1 MEPCRPD
8 SVIKSSSLRG
18 VEVGQNI
25 VERVDTEVME
35 SLASKEN
42 AGVWA
47 VERTLLKQN
56 VIHRSKV
63 RVDKDTPRGGVVSIE
78 TCGDN
83 SETVVMM
90 VLVIEG
96 KEAGIEL
103 IVGVVEDVTL
113 VAMPE
118 HQMSDGAK
126 DDVHMHKLTR
136 KVALLNTDKMYGK
149 QGVFIVIAKKDP
161 VVIIT
166 DICIEFRFRRL

>member
-1 MEPCRPD
+1 M
-8 SVIKSSSLRG
+8 
-18 VEVGQNI
+18 
-25 VERVDTEVME
+25 
-35 SLASKEN
+35 
-42 AGVWA
+42 
-47 VERTLLKQN
+47 
-56 VIHRSKV
+56 
-63 RVDKDTPRGGVVSIE
+63 DKDTPSGGVVSIE

-90 VLVIEG
+90 FLVIEG

-126 DDVHMHKLTR
+126 DDVHKHKLTR

-149 QGVFIVIAKKDP
+149 QGVFIIIAKKDL